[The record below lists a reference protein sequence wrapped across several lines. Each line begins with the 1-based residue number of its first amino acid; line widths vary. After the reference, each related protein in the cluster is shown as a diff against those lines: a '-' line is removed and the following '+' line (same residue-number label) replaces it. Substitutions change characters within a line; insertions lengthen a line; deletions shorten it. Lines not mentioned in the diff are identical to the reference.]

1 MKSKLEI
8 KLKSKKDRKI
18 HKQES
23 NEEKQS
29 EEDLIQNSLKIQQS
43 AFVKE
48 KIKEILE
55 DGQKKTFI
63 TLKPR
68 QVIDVNSGGLEN
80 RISVI
85 RSVSSL
91 LDEQKQI
98 FNSSLAFPL

>member
-8 KLKSKKDRKI
+8 KVKSKRERKI
-18 HKQES
+18 QKQES
-23 NEEKQS
+23 QSDQQNEENFVQS
-29 EEDLIQNSLKIQQS
+29 SLKSQQS

-68 QVIDVNSGGLEN
+68 QVIDMNSGGLEN

-98 FNSSLAFPL
+98 FNNSLAFPM

>member
-1 MKSKLEI
+1 MNKAKS
-8 KLKSKKDRKI
+8 
-18 HKQES
+18 
-23 NEEKQS
+23 
-29 EEDLIQNSLKIQQS
+29 QQS

-68 QVIDVNSGGLEN
+68 QEIEMTASVLEN

-91 LDEQKQI
+91 LDEQQKH
-98 FNSSLAFPL
+98 SSLSFPSLTFQFNGDQQAGTLSIQMAT

>member
-1 MKSKLEI
+1 MEKSC
-8 KLKSKKDRKI
+8 SKIDIDKAAR
-18 HKQES
+18 S
-23 NEEKQS
+23 
-29 EEDLIQNSLKIQQS
+29 QQS

-68 QVIDVNSGGLEN
+68 QEIEMSASVLEN

-91 LDEQKQI
+91 LDEQQKFSI
-98 FNSSLAFPL
+98 NFPASLTFNEHPQTTAAIQMTT